1 MLTIKFL
8 NNLTL
13 KKCKIPCSATIML
26 NFIKVSI
33 FQLSCDMMTEV
44 ISHDESHPQKLY
56 GGKPHFPKKNP
67 HKNSTKIVSF
77 HKFLYHLSLIV
88 IYLQY
93 ICTEVHISCRLRRVV
108 LYSNIIIIKIVFQYL
123 ALWKML

>member
-56 GGKPHFPKKNP
+56 GGKPHFPKKKPPQKLN
-67 HKNSTKIVSF
+67 KNSVFPQVSISLVADF
-77 HKFLYHLSLIV
+77 HLPPGHMYRST
-88 IYLQY
+88 Y
-93 ICTEVHISCRLRRVV
+93 
-108 LYSNIIIIKIVFQYL
+108 
-123 ALWKML
+123 